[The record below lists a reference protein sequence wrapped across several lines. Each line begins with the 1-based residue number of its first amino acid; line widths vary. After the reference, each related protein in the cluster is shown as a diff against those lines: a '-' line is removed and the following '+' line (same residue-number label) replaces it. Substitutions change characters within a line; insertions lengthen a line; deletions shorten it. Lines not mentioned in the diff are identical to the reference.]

1 MQQLP
6 ETLRDNVR
14 LLGDL
19 LGDTL
24 LKHEGSE
31 IFRKVEEIRALAKTL
46 ANAETID
53 AQPLIELLG
62 TLKDTEILPIAR
74 AFNQFLNLANIADLQ
89 YFTSSEAQKADGL
102 DALLEELSESKG
114 NDELHDSLLNMSID
128 IVLTAHPTEVTR
140 RTLIQKYD
148 AITQTLSDRSRN
160 DLLTY
165 ESNKIEG
172 RLRRLIDEIWSTDEI
187 RTTRP
192 TAVDEARW
200 GFAVIEQSLWSAV
213 PDYIRHFDRL
223 SGRRL
228 GKSLPLDYQPFRFFS
243 WMGGDRDGNPNV
255 THKITQEVLL
265 LGRWKAAD
273 LYMRDVEAL
282 AATLSMHEA
291 SSELLDIVGADCKKP
306 YRDQLRLL
314 QKRLEATLEWTNQ
327 QVNGDATLPS
337 PLVITKRE
345 QLLEPLL
352 RCHQSLTDCG
362 HAFIARGPLTD
373 TIRRI
378 YAFGINLVPLDI
390 RQDSSRHV
398 QVLDELTTYLEMGSY
413 REWSEQQRQT
423 FLLEQLESKR
433 PLIPDY
439 WPVSEDSAEVLDTC
453 KVIAQH
459 PQETL
464 ANYVISM
471 AQQPSDVLAVALLLK
486 ESGVRWP
493 VPIVPLF
500 ETLDDLERSASVMNQ
515 LWQMHWYQRYTNGEQ
530 CVMIGYSD
538 SAKDAG
544 KFTATWAQYKSQET
558 LVSLAEQHDIKLTLF
573 HGRGGTV
580 GRGGGPVEKAMASQP
595 PGSVKGRIRVTIQG
609 EMIRYSLGMPR
620 VAFNTLGNYLC
631 ATMKATLTP
640 APAPKPEW
648 RDLIEEM
655 STASLDGYRGIV
667 RGHDQFVDYFRN
679 LTPEQELGKLALGSR
694 PARRKSG
701 GGIETLRA
709 IPWVFAWMQVRLNLP
724 SWLGAEQALAKGE
737 EVNPELLKDML
748 ENWPFFSSFLDL
760 LEMVVGKA
768 DGAICQHYEQQL
780 VAPELHPLGQQLRA
794 SLTTLETQLNKLKSQ
809 TELLTD
815 EPVLQLSI
823 GVRKPYIDPL
833 NYLQAELLR
842 RDRKSGDISPA
853 LDLALKVTMA
863 GVSAGMRNT
872 G

>member
-1 MQQLP
+1 
-6 ETLRDNVR
+6 
-14 LLGDL
+14 
-19 LGDTL
+19 
-24 LKHEGSE
+24 
-31 IFRKVEEIRALAKTL
+31 
-46 ANAETID
+46 
-53 AQPLIELLG
+53 
-62 TLKDTEILPIAR
+62 
-74 AFNQFLNLANIADLQ
+74 
-89 YFTSSEAQKADGL
+89 
-102 DALLEELSESKG
+102 
-114 NDELHDSLLNMSID
+114 
-128 IVLTAHPTEVTR
+128 
-140 RTLIQKYD
+140 
-148 AITQTLSDRSRN
+148 
-160 DLLTY
+160 
-165 ESNKIEG
+165 
-172 RLRRLIDEIWSTDEI
+172 
-187 RTTRP
+187 
-192 TAVDEARW
+192 
-200 GFAVIEQSLWSAV
+200 
-213 PDYIRHFDRL
+213 
-223 SGRRL
+223 
-228 GKSLPLDYQPFRFFS
+228 
-243 WMGGDRDGNPNV
+243 
-255 THKITQEVLL
+255 
-265 LGRWKAAD
+265 
-273 LYMRDVEAL
+273 
-282 AATLSMHEA
+282 
-291 SSELLDIVGADCKKP
+291 
-306 YRDQLRLL
+306 
-314 QKRLEATLEWTNQ
+314 
-327 QVNGDATLPS
+327 
-337 PLVITKRE
+337 
-345 QLLEPLL
+345 
-352 RCHQSLTDCG
+352 
-362 HAFIARGPLTD
+362 
-373 TIRRI
+373 
-378 YAFGINLVPLDI
+378 
-390 RQDSSRHV
+390 
-398 QVLDELTTYLEMGSY
+398 MGSY
-413 REWSEQQRQT
+413 REWSEEQRQT

-433 PLIPDY
+433 PLIPTY

-515 LWQMHWYQRYTNGEQ
+515 LWQMHWYQRYTKGEQ

-558 LVSLAEQHDIKLTLF
+558 LVSLAEQHAIKLTLF

-648 RDLIEEM
+648 RELIEEM
-655 STASLDGYRGIV
+655 STASLNGYRGIV
-667 RGHDQFVDYFRN
+667 RGHEQFVDYFRN

-768 DGAICQHYEQQL
+768 DGAICQHYERQL

-794 SLTTLETQLNKLKSQ
+794 SLKTLEIQLNKLKNQ

-823 GVRKPYIDPL
+823 DVRKPYIDPL